1 MFDLTTSYLGL
12 TLRNPLIV
20 GSCGL
25 SDTVDKIRRLDSA
38 GAGAVVLKSIFE
50 EEIAMEFE
58 DTLDE
63 IKADGFIPE
72 YYDYFDYQ
80 IKTKKLEKYLELI
93 REAKKTV
100 NIPIIASV
108 NCVYSH
114 EWAFFAKELQ
124 NAGAD
129 ALELNV
135 FLLPA
140 DPERGSQQNEDL
152 YFKVTET
159 VTKAVSIPVALKM
172 SYYFSNLGQM
182 INKLSRTDLA
192 GLVLFNRFY
201 SPDFDIDEMK
211 VVPTNVLSSPAEL
224 AISLRWIALVSGRVQ
239 CDLAASTGV
248 HDGRAAVKQ
257 LLAGA
262 DAVQVASAL
271 YRHGPQYLQQMLQ
284 ELTQWMA
291 EKKYTTIGDF
301 RGLLSQ
307 AKSGDPGVYERVQFM
322 KYFAEKDKYEE
333 SAY

>member
-1 MFDLTTSYLGL
+1 MDLTTSYLGL
-12 TLRNPLIV
+12 TLRNPIVV

-25 SDTVDKIRRLDSA
+25 SDSVDKIRRLDSA
-38 GAGAVVLKSIFE
+38 GAGAVVLKSLFE

-93 REAKKTV
+93 REAKRAV
-100 NIPIIASV
+100 SIPIIASV

-140 DPERGSQQNEDL
+140 DVNRGSQQNEEL
-152 YFKVTET
+152 YFKVVET
-159 VTKAVSIPVALKM
+159 VQNAASIPIALKM

-182 INKLSRTDLA
+182 IQKLSQTGLA

-201 SPDFDIDEMK
+201 SPDFDVDEMK
-211 VVPTNVLSSPAEL
+211 VIPTHVLSSPAEL
-224 AISLRWIALVSGRVQ
+224 TISLRWIALMSGRVQ

-248 HDGRAAVKQ
+248 HDGRAVVKQ

-262 DAVQVASAL
+262 DVVQVASAL

-291 EKKYTTIGDF
+291 EKKYTKISDF

-333 SAY
+333 STY